1 MEVRRHST
9 QGKGKANRAGIFTRI
24 RLFKIILIFSV
35 ERSILNSFR
44 TTGIIK
50 KEKKKKSP
58 ERPRIEEHFL
68 HKVNILSLFSWDK
81 CPKEVKASESLCLF
95 CICLI

>member
-50 KEKKKKSP
+50 KEKKKKK
-58 ERPRIEEHFL
+58 PR
-68 HKVNILSLFSWDK
+68 
-81 CPKEVKASESLCLF
+81 KAKNRRTF
-95 CICLI
+95 FT

>member
-50 KEKKKKSP
+50 KEKKKSP
-58 ERPRIEEHFL
+58 ERPRIGEHFL

-95 CICLI
+95 CIFLI